1 LHLLSRKS
9 PEYHHGPSAMWDGGA
24 NNFETDFEGGA
35 DFLEHADLSL
45 DEPEL
50 EKVLED
56 LGALGLNEDA
66 GPSEMMNG

>member
-1 LHLLSRKS
+1 
-9 PEYHHGPSAMWDGGA
+9 MWDGGA